1 VERGDVLERDEDVT
15 VQLDV
20 CNILD
25 VAVSGQDA
33 FLVFA
38 AE

>member
-1 VERGDVLERDEDVT
+1 VT

-20 CNILD
+20 RDILD